1 MEEELKQE
9 AIKRLEILKLDSKI
23 IQEFKAD
30 DKVYVSKIE
39 NGTTEFKYDNEIMD
53 LIKMFEEKRT
63 IKIYHVIIFDKQMY
77 MFAIHKHKEI
87 WQKEKADLKKGWATV
102 VLCDTPTEGAIE
114 FISRDVGIETEEGK
128 ITRLVMSTGGIKNE

>member
-1 MEEELKQE
+1 MEELKQE

-39 NGTTEFKYDNEIMD
+39 NGTTEVKYDNEIMD

-87 WQKEKADLKKGWATV
+87 LQKEKADLKRGWATL

-128 ITRLVMSTGGIKNE
+128 IKRVVICTTKSEN